1 MAPLCGASAKSAL
14 RALKSEEAVTV
25 LDRAPSSIRIG
36 RIDELGRDTDAC
48 DAIW

>member
-1 MAPLCGASAKSAL
+1 MAPARKASSGPLKSA
-14 RALKSEEAVTV
+14 EAVTV